1 MKLFKR
7 FSLITISLQGEWQG
21 GCRNFDADL
30 LSKFRHRF
38 NKTESF
44 PTHQEGKDIS
54 AGATTK
60 AVKHLPR
67 GIHSKGR
74 RFLVMKRAEA
84 TIVLAGFGQGDVPGY
99 DIHDINRVTNVL
111 KSGRGNSTPIGCQ
124 GSSLRPFC

>member
-7 FSLITISLQGEWQG
+7 FALITIWLRGTWER
-21 GCRNFDADL
+21 GCRNFDANL

-38 NKTESF
+38 NETESF
-44 PTHQEGKDIS
+44 PTHQKGKDIS
-54 AGATTK
+54 ARATPK
-60 AVKHLPR
+60 AVKHLSC

-74 RFLVMKRAEA
+74 RFLIMKRAEA

-99 DIHDINRVTNVL
+99 DIHDIDRVTNVL